1 VAFGRCVCLLSCRRV
16 IALIPAHA
24 DDITAHLKPLQES
37 IAAFNAFARIN
48 GLNATTAGGHGE
60 WMSFT
65 TNVSHA
71 NSLFAASFQQFQHVS
86 TAAPIIRTLSYS
98 LPRVL
103 VDHVDTVYPMTTFG
117 TPLARRNTSP
127 ATGVFAKRHQ
137 TTSFNITPSVLQ
149 KLYNIPPVAKNPA
162 GTSILITGY
171 LDEVPQTLDTA
182 VSTDDA
188 LDDTCS
194 WASCSRHSS
203 RCFDPTSIQRH
214 LLI

>member
-1 VAFGRCVCLLSCRRV
+1 VRLLSASSRGAT
-16 IALIPAHA
+16 ALIPAHA
-24 DDITAHLKPLQES
+24 DDITAHMKPSQKS
-37 IAAFNAFARIN
+37 IAAFNAFAKIN

-86 TAAPIIRTLSYS
+86 TAASIIRTLSYS
-98 LPRVL
+98 LPGVL

-117 TPLARRNTSP
+117 TPLARQKSP
-127 ATGVFAKRHQ
+127 PTTGVFAKRHQ
-137 TTSFNITPSVLQ
+137 TTNFNITPSVLQ
-149 KLYNIPPVAKNPA
+149 KMYNIPRVAKDPA

-188 LDDTCS
+188 LNDRCS
-194 WASCSRHSS
+194 WATCSRHSS
-203 RCFDPTSIQRH
+203 RCFGPTSIRKH